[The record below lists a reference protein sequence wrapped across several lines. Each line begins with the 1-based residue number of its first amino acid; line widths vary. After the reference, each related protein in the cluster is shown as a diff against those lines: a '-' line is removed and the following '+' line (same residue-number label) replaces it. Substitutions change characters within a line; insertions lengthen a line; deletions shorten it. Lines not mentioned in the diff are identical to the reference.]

1 MCDPQNRSVFH
12 WAMKTP
18 NIACLKNLSKYATFG
33 IENKPVSYSLI
44 ELYRPL

>member
-33 IENKPVSYSLI
+33 IENKPVSCNLI